1 MKNIEAIPLFNYIR
15 YICPYN
21 TYLATDIMKRVTS
34 ILLLLVVTSIL
45 VSAKDKKSKDK
56 VIDDYFLLIKYEE
69 SVVTDT
75 LAERI
80 VKDVLSLEIGRHCA
94 AFYSEDLY
102 FIDSLK
108 RTENGT
114 AKLRNLQTQYA
125 REGRISDLT
134 CNTSEY
140 IYMNYPDGEIT
151 VRTQIITYHFE
162 FSETIETPKW
172 ELSDS
177 TKIVC
182 GYTCHKAVA
191 DFRGRK
197 WIAWYAPE
205 LPFSYGPWK
214 LCGLPGLI
222 LESYD
227 NKMEYKY
234 TATEISED
242 SGNIVLYHMSD
253 KKYNKTNRIDYLR
266 ALAGQAFIMNEMA
279 KDIDFSA
286 FATDRRFDYRETD
299 YHR

>member
-1 MKNIEAIPLFNYIR
+1 
-15 YICPYN
+15 
-21 TYLATDIMKRVTS
+21 MKRVTS
-34 ILLLLVVTSIL
+34 ILFFLLFPSIL
-45 VSAKDKKSKDK
+45 VLAKDKNSKDK
-56 VIDDYFLLIKYEE
+56 VIDDYSLLIKYEE

-75 LAERI
+75 LAKRI
-80 VKDVLSLEIGRHCA
+80 VKDVLTLEIGSHCT

-134 CNTSEY
+134 CNTGEY

-151 VRTQIITYHFE
+151 VRTQIVTYHFE

-172 ELSDS
+172 KLSDS
-177 TKIVC
+177 TKVVC

-191 DFRGRK
+191 DFRGRE
-197 WIAWYAPE
+197 WIVWYAPE
-205 LPFSYGPWK
+205 LPLSYGPWK

-222 LESYD
+222 LEAYD

-234 TATEISED
+234 TATEIRED
-242 SGNIVLYHMSD
+242 SGSIVLYHMAD
-253 KKYNKTNRIDYLR
+253 KKYIKTNRIDYLK
-266 ALAGQAFIMNEMA
+266 ALDGQTFIMNEMA
-279 KDIDFSA
+279 KDIDFA
-286 FATDRRFDYRETD
+286 DFATDRNFDYRETD